1 MTKTEG
7 EDKKQ
12 RKQGPRHIAMN
23 VGQRVLYTKAGAE
36 GKMARIV
43 SIHYD
48 DGEPYYTISMEGEQD
63 SEKQTIA
70 SRLQAV
76 EDVSVPATKSPS
88 KSTMPVQAA
97 PSTASIEG
105 LELSTWNAARIQKL
119 NKIGIKHFS
128 GDLNELGFQS
138 GVAQNLSGPITS
150 AEKLL
155 QNPEQCLI
163 AARDGS
169 GHMVG
174 FLKYGFKD
182 LFFYNK
188 KGKVLE
194 FPGCICLL
202 DFYVCSTLQ
211 RHGCG
216 ITLFREFL
224 SQMETRWAGS
234 EAEKMGIRFGPEIIA
249 YDRPSPKLLAFM
261 AKHYGL
267 RKPDLQP
274 NRYTIFEGFPLQK

>member
-1 MTKTEG
+1 MMK
-7 EDKKQ
+7 
-12 RKQGPRHIAMN
+12 
-23 VGQRVLYTKAGAE
+23 VGQRVLYSKVGMEA

-48 DGEPYYTISMEGEQD
+48 DKEPYYTISMEGEQGA
-63 SEKQTIA
+63 EKQTIA
-70 SRLQAV
+70 SRLQAIK
-76 EDVSVPATKSPS
+76 EASVPVTKNPPRAD
-88 KSTMPVQAA
+88 MHVQAA
-97 PSTASIEG
+97 PTTASIEG
-105 LELSTWNAARIQKL
+105 LELSTWSAARIQKL
-119 NKIGIKHFS
+119 NKIGMKHFS
-128 GDLNELGFQS
+128 SDLDELGVQS
-138 GVAQNLSGPITS
+138 GVAQSLSGPITS
-150 AEKLL
+150 VEKLL

-163 AARDGS
+163 AARDRS

-202 DFYVCSTLQ
+202 DFYVSSTLQ

-216 ITLFREFL
+216 ITLFWEFL

-234 EAEKMGIRFGPEIIA
+234 DAEKIGIRFGPDIIA

-261 AKHYGL
+261 VKHYGL